1 MAQLTSAAMA
11 AIIAGGGVVYWNGQI
26 LTTPAQVPTDAQIA
40 AAAAVT
46 ATPPVVLSNG
56 LAVPAASMVGAVQ
69 QKYNG
74 ATLDLVMNNMQA
86 VLAPPGPRTVAPPIA
101 TQVNTD
107 ARGVLLFLNITASPA
122 NAAAALALVV
132 NAVEPV
138 TGTALVP
145 LFAPTAISA
154 TAAANAVTGVY
165 GFLLVPGAASVAAAT
180 KNGAPAS
187 AGLSLPRVW
196 SVALTPATP
205 DSWTYSLAYQ
215 SLA

>member
-11 AIIAGGGVVYWNGQI
+11 AIIAGGGVVYWNGQV
-26 LTTPAQVPTDAQIA
+26 LTTAAQVPTDAQIA
-40 AAAAVT
+40 AVAAVT
-46 ATPPVVLSNG
+46 ATPPVLLANG

-74 ATLDLVMNNMQA
+74 ATLDIQA
-86 VLAPPGPRTVAPPIA
+86 VLAPPAPRTVAPPIA

-107 ARGVLLFLNITASPA
+107 ARGVVLFLNITASPA

-138 TGTALVP
+138 TGTALIP

-154 TAAANAVTGVY
+154 TAVANAVTGVY
-165 GFLLVPGAASVAAAT
+165 GFLLVPGAASVPAAT

-187 AGLSLPRVW
+187 AGLSLPRSW
-196 SVALTPATP
+196 SVALTPATA